1 MKLEKIINLPVYTES
16 ANYLGKIIDVEFD
29 KDGDLLNYI
38 VKSSNF
44 IKNLFKGSL
53 IINKI
58 QVLSITDKKMIVQD
72 NSLKEKQIVS
82 APVAR

>member
-44 IKNLFKGSL
+44 IKNLFKNNL

-58 QVLSITDKKMIVQD
+58 QVLSTTDKKMIVQD
-72 NSLKEKQIVS
+72 NSLKEKQIGS
-82 APVAR
+82 APVAK